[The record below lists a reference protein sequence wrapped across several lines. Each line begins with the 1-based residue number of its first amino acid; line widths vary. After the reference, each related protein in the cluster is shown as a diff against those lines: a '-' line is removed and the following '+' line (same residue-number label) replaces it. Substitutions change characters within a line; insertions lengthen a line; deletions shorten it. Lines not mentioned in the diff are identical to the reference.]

1 MALFI
6 CLSSTE
12 RIWIRIR
19 LSRQDILQALVLR
32 YLVRVNHTLWKP
44 LTLVKTTVIVVCHN
58 TLTLMSLRLVLSD
71 GFLERLISMQRVA
84 RTVKQIFVAVAGD
97 VHRVPQ
103 SVLVL
108 HLNFFGHAPSH

>member
-1 MALFI
+1 
-6 CLSSTE
+6 
-12 RIWIRIR
+12 
-19 LSRQDILQALVLR
+19 
-32 YLVRVNHTLWKP
+32 
-44 LTLVKTTVIVVCHN
+44 
-58 TLTLMSLRLVLSD
+58 MSLRLVLSD